1 MELKSKSIMGKIT
14 EGALSRYLL
23 LLLFLAVGS
32 SINGQIRY
40 DTTSI
45 KPLPNITG
53 WKDNTHYIITKSQ
66 GREQLL
72 QIVDARNGRITGEER
87 VPPSQ
92 KKEAKP
98 SYHDAELPLLS
109 PDKKH
114 LAFLRNNNLF
124 VVNLDTKEETQFTTD
139 GSPTLMN
146 GYASWVYYEE
156 ILKRESEYRA
166 FWWSPD
172 SKHIAFYRFDDS
184 KVPVMALYNPVGQHG
199 TTEIT
204 HYPKAGDPNP
214 EVKLGIASI
223 ADKKVL
229 WSDIDKQDHYLGTPF
244 WRPDGT
250 GLLVQWMPRRQNNLK
265 LLEVDPK
272 SGQSKTIY
280 QEHQDTWVDWIK
292 KIYWVKEG
300 FFLIRDFSGWEQIYF
315 YDHDGNLKNM
325 VTNGNNW
332 NLQPIRIDEK
342 KKELFFTSSAENS
355 VRTDLY
361 RVQWNGRNQK
371 RLTFGDFTHTK
382 ILLSPTGDK
391 FITQYSNA
399 ATPTRTALVDSKT
412 HRIIDIADSKGTQFD
427 AKKLRRKE
435 ILWLKTAEGFEL
447 PASISWPIKMDPGKR
462 YPVIIRVYGGPKYQI
477 VNDSWTI
484 PAVGEEDEEAIRVVF
499 EHRGSGNNGK
509 RGLNMLYGNL
519 GKWEIHDYI
528 NWVKKLKENPA
539 VDTNRIFISGGSY
552 GGYLTAMALTLGA
565 GYFNYGIADYAVTDW
580 QLYDSHYTERY
591 MGLPKDNP
599 TGYTYGSVL
608 THINQ
613 YQQHKN
619 NMLMLTH
626 GLMDDNVHVQNTYRL
641 VDLLQRKN
649 KRFELMI
656 YPTERHGWKGPK
668 IPFTVDQKK
677 QFINK
682 YLYNNQL
689 NVIN

>member
-1 MELKSKSIMGKIT
+1 MGKIAERT
-14 EGALSRYLL
+14 LSKYLL
-23 LLLFLAVGS
+23 LLLFLVFGGR
-32 SINGQIRY
+32 INGQIRY
-40 DTTSI
+40 DTTLI

-53 WKDNTHYIITKSQ
+53 WKDNMHYIISKNQ

-72 QIVDARNGRITGEER
+72 QVVDCRNGRIISEER
-87 VPPSQ
+87 VKPSQ
-92 KKEAKP
+92 KKEIKP
-98 SYHDAELPLLS
+98 TLQGAVLPLLS
-109 PDKKH
+109 PDKKY
-114 LAFLRNNNLF
+114 LAFLRNNNLY
-124 VVNLDTKEETQFTTD
+124 VMNLATKEEIQFTRD

-184 KVPVMALYNPVGQHG
+184 KVPMTALYNPIGQHG
-199 TTEIT
+199 FTEIT

-214 EVKLGIASI
+214 EVKLGIASV
-223 ADKKVL
+223 ADKKVR
-229 WSDIDKQDHYLGTPF
+229 WSEIDKQEHYLGTPF

-250 GLLVQWMPRRQNNLK
+250 GLLVQWMPRRQNNLQ
-265 LLEVDPK
+265 LLEVDPAN
-272 SGQSKTIY
+272 GQSKIIY
-280 QEHQDTWVDWIK
+280 REHQDTWIDWIK

-315 YDHDGNLKNM
+315 YGHDGQLKN
-325 VTNGNNW
+325 VVSSGKNW

-342 KKELFFTSSAENS
+342 KKELFFTSNAENS

-361 RVQWNGRNQK
+361 RVQWNGKNQQ
-371 RLTFGDFTHTK
+371 RLTFGDFTHAK

-391 FITQYSNA
+391 FITQYSNSS
-399 ATPTRTALVDSKT
+399 TPTRTALVNSKT
-412 HRIIDIADSKGTQFD
+412 HRILDIADSKGAQFD
-427 AKKLRRKE
+427 AKKLRKKE
-435 ILWLKTAEGFEL
+435 ILWIKTTEGFEL
-447 PASISWPIKMDPGKR
+447 PASVSWPIKMDAGKR
-462 YPVIIRVYGGPKYQI
+462 YPVIIRVYGGPKHQI
-477 VNDSWTI
+477 VTDNWTI
-484 PAVGEEDEEAIRVVF
+484 PSLGSEDEEAIKVVF

-509 RGLNMLYGNL
+509 QGLNMLYGNL

-528 NWVKKLKENPA
+528 NWVKKLRENPA

-565 GYFNYGIADYAVTDW
+565 TYFNYGIADYAVTDW
-580 QLYDSHYTERY
+580 RLYDSHYTERY

-599 TGYTYGSVL
+599 TGYAYGAVL

-613 YQQHKN
+613 YQQQEN
-619 NMLMLTH
+619 NMLMLSH
-626 GLMDDNVHVQNTYRL
+626 GLMDDNVHVQNTYQL

-668 IPFTVDQKK
+668 IPFTVDQRK
-677 QFINK
+677 QFTDK
-682 YLYNNQL
+682 YLYNK
-689 NVIN
+689 